1 MNVYRRTHSTIFI
14 WGASVFL
21 AVSLLLSHWG
31 SLALANEPEQREIV
45 FLPLLIVPMTN
56 NNASTA
62 TPTVAQP
69 VPPDGPLGPGVFQ
82 PPSTGTPGVAPIRPT
97 PAMTPPPDGFGG
109 KPTPP
114 WTPTPTAS
122 P

>member
-1 MNVYRRTHSTIFI
+1 MNVCRRTQITIFS

-21 AVSLLLSHWG
+21 AVSLLLFNAGAFS
-31 SLALANEPEQREIV
+31 LANEPERRETV
-45 FLPLLIVPMTN
+45 FLPLLVAPIASDT
-56 NNASTA
+56 ASTA
-62 TPTVAQP
+62 TPPVAQP
-69 VPPDGPLGPGVFQ
+69 IPPVGPLAPGVFQ

-114 WTPTPTAS
+114 WTPTPT